1 MDMRSVG
8 TSSSIKES
16 AKRGLGF
23 FLAQFPYNHTEP
35 SPPSSSFFGCS
46 QAIVENLAPRTG
58 FGGLFDGQIFICIKL
73 KYVKIIIVH

>member
-8 TSSSIKES
+8 TSSLITES

-35 SPPSSSFFGCS
+35 SLPSSSFFGCS
-46 QAIVENLAPRTG
+46 QAIVAKSGSKDKFWWAFCWPN
-58 FGGLFDGQIFICIKL
+58 FICIKL